1 MDKPS
6 ANLHPYRQ
14 AIWGIIWKQTQ
25 EKRPMW
31 ICICS
36 CKQFEDT
43 LKVKRHI
50 NVTSVIMHAL
60 IHVRLKNAVKRS
72 NQFYYASIP
81 TSHLRKNL
89 KTHSGQRLNRC
100 SQCNAQCVHSR
111 IRFSCIQNC
120 ERGKKG
126 WQWGRSIFFR
136 RHVVPILGVS
146 FTFSVFGRL
155 SPWVTI
161 GEE

>member
-1 MDKPS
+1 M
-6 ANLHPYRQ
+6 R
-14 AIWGIIWKQTQ
+14 
-25 EKRPMW
+25 
-31 ICICS
+31 ICIHIG
-36 CKQFEDT
+36 KQFEGSSENRHRRKDQCEFASAHVNSLRT
-43 LKVKRHI
+43 HLKVKSHI

-81 TSHLRKNL
+81 TSHLRKHL
-89 KTHSGQRLNRC
+89 KTHSGQKLNRC

-120 ERGKKG
+120 ERRKKG
-126 WQWGRSIFFR
+126 WQWGRSIFSQ
-136 RHVVPILGVS
+136 RHVGPILGVS
-146 FTFSVFGRL
+146 FSFSVFGRL